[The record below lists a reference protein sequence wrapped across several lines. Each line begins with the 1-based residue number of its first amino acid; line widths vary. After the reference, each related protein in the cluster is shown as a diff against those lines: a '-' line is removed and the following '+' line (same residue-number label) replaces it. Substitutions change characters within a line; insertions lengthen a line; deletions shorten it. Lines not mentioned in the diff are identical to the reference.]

1 MSMNNRSKILVAGS
15 AAAISAIGGITVPAI
30 AHAAPS
36 CAFNGTFVINQS
48 NGYRVEVPWNGRSP
62 AGTATASG
70 NNQVLTGP
78 VTGGITSAGNEV
90 AFIVDW
96 DGPPIGQYVGTFDA
110 GGNVRGGF
118 NQDLRAGSKASW
130 DSVTPFT
137 CVAEAAPPPPAQQAP
152 PPPQAPPP
160 VEEKK
165 PLKNPT
171 VAVKEGLT
179 GVTFTVTD
187 RSGVAS
193 QCTYSSEGFDKSFGL
208 AANGTTDVFVPAIR
222 LFRQRNGTITCDNG
236 TSATTAVFF

>member
-1 MSMNNRSKILVAGS
+1 MKTRSKLLVAGS
-15 AAAISAIGGITVPAI
+15 AAAISTIGLLTVPAT

-36 CAFNGTFVINQS
+36 CTFAGTFIINQS
-48 NGYRVEVPWNGRSP
+48 NGYRVEVPWNGKSP

-90 AFIVDW
+90 AFTVDW
-96 DGPPIGQYVGTFDA
+96 NGPPHGQYVGTFDA

-137 CVAEAAPPPPAQQAP
+137 CVAEAASPPPSQQAP
-152 PPPQAPPP
+152 PPTEAPPP
-160 VEEKK
+160 VAETK
-165 PLKNPT
+165 PLQGPT
-171 VAVKEGLT
+171 VTPKEGLG

-208 AANGTTDVFVPAIR
+208 PANKPVDVFVPAVR
-222 LFRQRNGTITCDNG
+222 LFRQRNGTVTCDNG
-236 TSATTAVFF
+236 TSTNTSVFF